1 MVAQFA
7 AETTNSEKVL
17 YFLSLMSCLIKKLK
31 YHMLFTSENFMFSD
45 FTWTKTFLLQEMVV
59 VVVGEGGM
67 YIFVAINA
75 SKVVPNITRNFVHQY
90 LSCKNN
96 AETSC
101 CRVGK

>member
-1 MVAQFA
+1 MVAQFT
-7 AETTNSEKVL
+7 AEITNSEKSL
-17 YFLSLMSCLIKKLK
+17 YFLSLMSCLIKKLQ

-45 FTWTKTFLLQEMVV
+45 STWTKNFAP
-59 VVVGEGGM
+59 GNGGGGGGGGGSCM
-67 YIFVAINA
+67 AKNA
-75 SKVVPNITRNFVHQY
+75 SKVVLNITRNFVHQY